1 MFKTT
6 SSAQGDLNGFLDAGS
21 RMSGDLSFED
31 TFRIDGH
38 FKGKIDAAGDLIVG
52 DGGEVDAEI
61 KARRVYVSGTV
72 RGSIQAKERLEITAV
87 GKVYA
92 DLSTPSLSIEDG
104 AFFEGQCSME
114 QPSAQASK
122 KVTKMPLSAS

>member
-1 MFKTT
+1 
-6 SSAQGDLNGFLDAGS
+6 
-21 RMSGDLSFED
+21 MSGDLSFED

-38 FKGKIDAAGDLIVG
+38 FKGKIDADGDLIVG

-61 KARRVYVSGTV
+61 KARRVYISGTV

-92 DLSTPSLSIEDG
+92 DLITPSLSIEDG
-104 AFFEGQCSME
+104 AFFEGRCSME
-114 QPSAQASK
+114 QQIDQASK